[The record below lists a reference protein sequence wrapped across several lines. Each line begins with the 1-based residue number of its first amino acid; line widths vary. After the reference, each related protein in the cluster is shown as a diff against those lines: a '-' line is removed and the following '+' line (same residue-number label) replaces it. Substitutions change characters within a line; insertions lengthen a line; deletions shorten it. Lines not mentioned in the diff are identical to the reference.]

1 MPASENGPKQGG
13 LLRPGVVQR
22 AHPLA
27 NLSKKT
33 IQDKALA
40 RCEPAH
46 AAAVHREPLPPPAT
60 RAFPYTG
67 RLAAAG
73 GEQEAH
79 AGRPLTFKE
88 PKRFPIGA
96 GYSSRMGSRCGD
108 PRHDEHAMKALLDEV
123 KASRDDLRR
132 ECEGW
137 KEQAQ
142 RLALAAPIATPPV
155 PAAIPPAPT
164 PSAPTPRPAPVMVEA
179 AGGLTDQGLEISP
192 ASLTEAHPALACRD
206 LHQQVGQG
214 DVGAPKRAIG
224 SDRGQGTADCPS
236 VPGEAPFIPR

>member
-1 MPASENGPKQGG
+1 
-13 LLRPGVVQR
+13 
-22 AHPLA
+22 
-27 NLSKKT
+27 
-33 IQDKALA
+33 
-40 RCEPAH
+40 
-46 AAAVHREPLPPPAT
+46 
-60 RAFPYTG
+60 
-67 RLAAAG
+67 
-73 GEQEAH
+73 
-79 AGRPLTFKE
+79 
-88 PKRFPIGA
+88 
-96 GYSSRMGSRCGD
+96 
-108 PRHDEHAMKALLDEV
+108 MKALLDEV

-236 VPGEAPFIPR
+236 VPRRGALYSSLKGTWRMKPARRSASLAVKSAGSLIVTR